1 MACVRREVGE
11 DEIDDEKIYWVFT
24 VPQSWTGRSKQFM
37 REAAYEVTH
46 IIARQ
51 DSYANISI
59 CRLAT
64 LCVLWEHSFA
74 LLCYLYFC
82 WEVLKSGTPCAAQAF
97 DNENL
102 HSSLP

>member
-64 LCVLWEHSFA
+64 LCFVGTQFCSSMLFIFLLGSFFA
-74 LLCYLYFC
+74 ILC
-82 WEVLKSGTPCAAQAF
+82 
-97 DNENL
+97 
-102 HSSLP
+102 

>member
-59 CRLAT
+59 CRLET
-64 LCVLWEHSFA
+64 LCVLWEHSFS

-82 WEVLKSGTPCAAQAF
+82 WDVFLRF
-97 DNENL
+97 YVRR
-102 HSSLP
+102 

>member
-37 REAAYEVTH
+37 REAAYEVMH

-64 LCVLWEHSFA
+64 LCVGTQFCSSMLFIFLLGSFFA
-74 LLCYLYFC
+74 ILC
-82 WEVLKSGTPCAAQAF
+82 
-97 DNENL
+97 
-102 HSSLP
+102 